1 MGNIPSFDGGRI
13 YIIIEGG
20 KTTFTSG
27 EIISGVVN
35 VEQ

>member
-1 MGNIPSFDGGRI
+1 MGNIASFDGGRI
-13 YIIIEGG
+13 FILVEGG